1 MEIKDEAAYGIEI
14 RDEATY
20 GIEIRDEAT
29 YGMEIKDEA
38 TYGMEIKDEAAYGME
53 IKDEATYGM
62 EIKDEATYGMEI
74 KDEATYGMEIRDEE
88 AYGIKIR
95 DEATYGMEIKDEAT
109 YGMEI
114 KDEATYGMEIKDEAS
129 YGIEIRDEASYGM
142 EIKDEAAY
150 GMEIKDEASYGI
162 EIRDEATYGMEIKDE
177 ANLPEYPA
185 MQKQQQLKKKKS
197 RISGSSVRTPRQEN
211 SSEDWKELV
220 NLLGGSETAAIDL
233 FLDPA
238 DSVTEMATPNQLSP
252 SDLKPSGAKL
262 KELQEQLV
270 ALTIENEALK
280 AQRLETEQ
288 LRLKTES
295 ETVQLLRRQ
304 LAEERAARGCSEEAP
319 VAAAQ
324 GWTSGRIPRAL
335 ARLRRRNNAAVRAA
349 AASDST
355 ADAATGEK
363 DDAAEAD
370 DEKDDKEDDK
380 GIAMSLD
387 AAADGGLLDRM
398 KNWAVG
404 GLLSLLE
411 DMQVPTEAE
420 RQAAAADDQLS
431 ARRLKVNCTRFG
443 RSTQPIFA
451 SIKGFVHVVRWK
463 SPSYTVLVM
472 LVYYC
477 ALLNNY
483 LLPMILLLCI
493 VRLLLNYFKYRLGWD
508 LEFNFLAEYE
518 DSDGEENSGGAEKER
533 TVGTQVNFVVHVAKK
548 VQLLL
553 NALLVAFVLS
563 MLIPTTAYLF
573 YVGFYLGIKLF
584 VIDPIF
590 AKYPRL
596 RRKYDS
602 VDKIWRTLPTD
613 QQVGYHQTN
622 KDVEKYI
629 LPYTEEDQICSP
641 ESRPENRS
649 PLCSDDEEFCQ
660 VFALPNLECPLV
672 RWKGGKRC
680 AIICKE
686 ADKALPDSLKA
697 WETLSDEEGVP
708 VVPRCPLRSPPPESP
723 LVADEL
729 AEILGPENVGE
740 VRVWAEVD
748 QTIRIGCLEAE
759 WLSKFKF
766 VAWK

>member
-1 MEIKDEAAYGIEI
+1 
-14 RDEATY
+14 
-20 GIEIRDEAT
+20 
-29 YGMEIKDEA
+29 
-38 TYGMEIKDEAAYGME
+38 
-53 IKDEATYGM
+53 
-62 EIKDEATYGMEI
+62 
-74 KDEATYGMEIRDEE
+74 
-88 AYGIKIR
+88 
-95 DEATYGMEIKDEAT
+95 
-109 YGMEI
+109 
-114 KDEATYGMEIKDEAS
+114 
-129 YGIEIRDEASYGM
+129 
-142 EIKDEAAY
+142 
-150 GMEIKDEASYGI
+150 
-162 EIRDEATYGMEIKDE
+162 
-177 ANLPEYPA
+177 
-185 MQKQQQLKKKKS
+185 MQKQQPQKKKKNS
-197 RISGSSVRTPRQEN
+197 SSVRTLRQEN
-211 SSEDWKELV
+211 YSEDWKELV

-288 LRLKTES
+288 LRLQTES

-324 GWTSGRIPRAL
+324 SWTSGRIPRAL

-548 VQLLL
+548 VQNLTGKISDSLEKLKNLFTWRSPNHTQLLL

-686 ADKALPDSLKA
+686 ADKALPDSLKHGKLFLTRSFLCF
-697 WETLSDEEGVP
+697 ERGKDRGKVKKRNI
-708 VVPRCPLRSPPPESP
+708 VIPLTT
-723 LVADEL
+723 
-729 AEILGPENVGE
+729 I
-740 VRVWAEVD
+740 
-748 QTIRIGCLEAE
+748 QTKKKRPNHSLGCLEAE

-766 VAWK
+766 VAWKRR

>member
-1 MEIKDEAAYGIEI
+1 
-14 RDEATY
+14 
-20 GIEIRDEAT
+20 
-29 YGMEIKDEA
+29 
-38 TYGMEIKDEAAYGME
+38 
-53 IKDEATYGM
+53 
-62 EIKDEATYGMEI
+62 
-74 KDEATYGMEIRDEE
+74 
-88 AYGIKIR
+88 
-95 DEATYGMEIKDEAT
+95 
-109 YGMEI
+109 
-114 KDEATYGMEIKDEAS
+114 
-129 YGIEIRDEASYGM
+129 
-142 EIKDEAAY
+142 
-150 GMEIKDEASYGI
+150 
-162 EIRDEATYGMEIKDE
+162 
-177 ANLPEYPA
+177 
-185 MQKQQQLKKKKS
+185 Q
-197 RISGSSVRTPRQEN
+197 
-211 SSEDWKELV
+211 V

-324 GWTSGRIPRAL
+324 
-335 ARLRRRNNAAVRAA
+335 RLDERPHLSLDFVRRNNAAVRAA

-686 ADKALPDSLKA
+686 ADKALPDSLKHGKLFLTRSFLCFERGKDRGKVKKRNITKPFA
-697 WETLSDEEGVP
+697 WLPGGGMAIEVQIRGMEKAITFGAIIGRDELFDSIMETGRRVSLPWSAPAASTAGSASASIGGGDSPTSIEAAAVAAEELVTLDLDLVQSVHQALLSD
-708 VVPRCPLRSPPPESP
+708 SDS
-723 LVADEL
+723 D
-729 AEILGPENVGE
+729 
-740 VRVWAEVD
+740 D
-748 QTIRIGCLEAE
+748 
-759 WLSKFKF
+759 
-766 VAWK
+766 

>member
-1 MEIKDEAAYGIEI
+1 
-14 RDEATY
+14 
-20 GIEIRDEAT
+20 
-29 YGMEIKDEA
+29 
-38 TYGMEIKDEAAYGME
+38 
-53 IKDEATYGM
+53 
-62 EIKDEATYGMEI
+62 
-74 KDEATYGMEIRDEE
+74 
-88 AYGIKIR
+88 
-95 DEATYGMEIKDEAT
+95 
-109 YGMEI
+109 
-114 KDEATYGMEIKDEAS
+114 
-129 YGIEIRDEASYGM
+129 
-142 EIKDEAAY
+142 
-150 GMEIKDEASYGI
+150 
-162 EIRDEATYGMEIKDE
+162 
-177 ANLPEYPA
+177 

-548 VQLLL
+548 VQNLTGKISDSLEKLKNLFTWRSPNHTQLLL

-686 ADKALPDSLKA
+686 ADKALPDSLKHGKLFLTRSFLCFERGKDRGKVKKRNIVIPLTTIQTIKKTKPFA
-697 WETLSDEEGVP
+697 WLPGGGMAIEVQIRGMEKAITFGAIIGRDELFDSIMETGRRVSLPWSAPAASTAGSASASIGGGDSPTSIEAAAVAAEELVTLDLDLVQSVHQALLSD
-708 VVPRCPLRSPPPESP
+708 SDS
-723 LVADEL
+723 D
-729 AEILGPENVGE
+729 
-740 VRVWAEVD
+740 D
-748 QTIRIGCLEAE
+748 
-759 WLSKFKF
+759 
-766 VAWK
+766 

>member
-1 MEIKDEAAYGIEI
+1 
-14 RDEATY
+14 
-20 GIEIRDEAT
+20 
-29 YGMEIKDEA
+29 
-38 TYGMEIKDEAAYGME
+38 
-53 IKDEATYGM
+53 
-62 EIKDEATYGMEI
+62 
-74 KDEATYGMEIRDEE
+74 
-88 AYGIKIR
+88 
-95 DEATYGMEIKDEAT
+95 
-109 YGMEI
+109 
-114 KDEATYGMEIKDEAS
+114 
-129 YGIEIRDEASYGM
+129 
-142 EIKDEAAY
+142 
-150 GMEIKDEASYGI
+150 
-162 EIRDEATYGMEIKDE
+162 
-177 ANLPEYPA
+177 
-185 MQKQQQLKKKKS
+185 
-197 RISGSSVRTPRQEN
+197 
-211 SSEDWKELV
+211 
-220 NLLGGSETAAIDL
+220 
-233 FLDPA
+233 
-238 DSVTEMATPNQLSP
+238 
-252 SDLKPSGAKL
+252 
-262 KELQEQLV
+262 
-270 ALTIENEALK
+270 
-280 AQRLETEQ
+280 
-288 LRLKTES
+288 
-295 ETVQLLRRQ
+295 
-304 LAEERAARGCSEEAP
+304 
-319 VAAAQ
+319 
-324 GWTSGRIPRAL
+324 
-335 ARLRRRNNAAVRAA
+335 
-349 AASDST
+349 
-355 ADAATGEK
+355 
-363 DDAAEAD
+363 
-370 DEKDDKEDDK
+370 
-380 GIAMSLD
+380 MSLD

-548 VQLLL
+548 VQNLTGKISDSLEKLKNLFTWRSPNHTQLLL

-641 ESRPENRS
+641 ESRSENRS

-686 ADKALPDSLKA
+686 ADKALPDSLKHGKLFL
-697 WETLSDEEGVP
+697 TRRPNHSL
-708 VVPRCPLRSPPPESP
+708 
-723 LVADEL
+723 
-729 AEILGPENVGE
+729 
-740 VRVWAEVD
+740 
-748 QTIRIGCLEAE
+748 GCLEAE

-766 VAWK
+766 VAWKRR